1 MSAKNLFEALGRES
15 YVSLATFRKSGKE
28 IRTPVWIAADG
39 ERLVVYT
46 NAKSGKVKRV
56 RAGSRV
62 CLCACDVRGRLAT
75 PERWIDVEAR
85 MLDDAGERER
95 ALQAIVRKYGWQMR
109 LALLTSRLSGR
120 YDDRVAIELRP
131 KQAAT

>member
-1 MSAKNLFEALGRES
+1 MSDLFADLGRES

-28 IRTPVWIAADG
+28 VRTPVWIAPDG
-39 ERLVVYT
+39 DRLVVYT

-62 CLCACDVRGRLAT
+62 RLCACDVRGGLVA
-75 PERWIDVEAR
+75 PERWLDVEAR
-85 MLDDAGERER
+85 MLDDESERER
-95 ALQAIVRKYGWQMR
+95 ALGAIIGKYGWQMR

-120 YDDRVAIELRP
+120 YGDRAAIEIRP
-131 KQAAT
+131 AAG